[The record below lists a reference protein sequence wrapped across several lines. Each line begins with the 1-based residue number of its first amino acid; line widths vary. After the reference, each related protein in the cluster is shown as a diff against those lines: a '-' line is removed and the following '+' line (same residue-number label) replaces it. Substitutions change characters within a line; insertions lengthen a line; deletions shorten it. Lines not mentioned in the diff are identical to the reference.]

1 MYYAFVVQYCFPKMC
16 EGRSGACCE
25 PQVGIRLDLICL
37 RLSFSA
43 RNAGF
48 HSLLLG
54 ASPQITMMIPNSTL
68 HGDRLM
74 KCPVCNS
81 DLQMSERS
89 GVEIDFCPACRGVW
103 LDRGELDKIIERS
116 GRDTECGQLSTDR
129 ERHFGSSDDSASQH
143 APHPKK
149 RESFW
154 SDLFD
159 FG

>member
-1 MYYAFVVQYCFPKMC
+1 
-16 EGRSGACCE
+16 
-25 PQVGIRLDLICL
+25 
-37 RLSFSA
+37 
-43 RNAGF
+43 
-48 HSLLLG
+48 
-54 ASPQITMMIPNSTL
+54 
-68 HGDRLM
+68 M
-74 KCPVCNS
+74 KCPVCDS

-116 GRDTECGQLSTDR
+116 GRDTEGGRLSTDR
-129 ERHFGSSDDSASQH
+129 ERHYGASDSSASQH